1 MKDNLGIETKLFPGN
16 IIDEP
21 SLSDAEKVVL
31 HQLQYRFRLSKEAS
45 TECNKTIGLR
55 ANKSQDT
62 ANTILASLEKKG
74 MIYRIKDSREKTG
87 RRIEPTPITI
97 SLITKPF
104 INWYLDRVGKFAY
117 PPMTKEQLEVTVGR
131 KDLEEILP
139 YLIEKKW
146 IKD

>member
-1 MKDNLGIETKLFPGN
+1 MKDKLGIETQKFPGN
-16 IIDEP
+16 IMDEP

-31 HQLQYRFRLSKEAS
+31 YQLQYKFRLSKEAS
-45 TECNKTIGLR
+45 TESNKTIGIR
-55 ANKSQDT
+55 ANKSQDR
-62 ANTILASLEKKG
+62 ANGILASLDKKG
-74 MIYRIKDSREKTG
+74 MIYRIKDPREKTG

-117 PPMTKEQLEVTVGR
+117 PPMTKEQLEVVVGQ
-131 KDLEEILP
+131 KDLEKILP

-146 IKD
+146 IED